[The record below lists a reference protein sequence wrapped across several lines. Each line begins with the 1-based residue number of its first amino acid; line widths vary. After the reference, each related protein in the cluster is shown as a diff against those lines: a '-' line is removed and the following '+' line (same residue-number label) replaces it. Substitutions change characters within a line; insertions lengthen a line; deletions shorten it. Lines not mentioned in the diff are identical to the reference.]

1 MLVVP
6 DSRCPVQPLE
16 VTLNVLKI
24 TRSERAKK
32 YNQHAAPVGEA
43 HPRAK
48 LTDLDVEHI
57 RILVAEGMTYGEV
70 CGKFGVTKGYV
81 SKLINRL
88 ARF

>member
-1 MLVVP
+1 MLC
-6 DSRCPVQPLE
+6 SRCPIPTLE
-16 VTLNVLKI
+16 VTTDLLKI
-24 TRSERAKK
+24 TRDEPAKK
-32 YNQHAAPVGEA
+32 YRPHAAPVGEA

-57 RILVAEGMTYGEV
+57 RILVAEGMTYVEV

-81 SKLINRL
+81 SKLINRH